1 MLLKIT
7 LKNKSWNDMAKSQKS
22 ELTQKSTAKLPSK
35 LKISDSQSM
44 HSLENQFL
52 IAMPALG
59 DPYFNKTVTYIC
71 EHNEDGAMGL
81 IINLPVNITLSDL
94 LKQIDPEDNEQSDNR
109 GKTSNSGLSNKSKS
123 IGLTDNSLTDITNSL
138 EQLVLTGGPIA
149 QQRGFVLHSSQTGW
163 SSSLVLNKEL
173 MITTSKD
180 ILMALGTEKAP
191 AQFMV
196 TLGYAGWGPG
206 QLEQELQA
214 NSWLTTPADSDIL
227 FNTPIELRWKK
238 ATEKLGI
245 DLAHLSSDVGHA

>member
-1 MLLKIT
+1 
-7 LKNKSWNDMAKSQKS
+7 MAKLQKS
-22 ELTQKSTAKLPSK
+22 ALKTTFKSDLE
-35 LKISDSQSM
+35 IDQSHSM
-44 HSLENQFL
+44 ISLENQLL
-52 IAMPALG
+52 IAMPSLG

-71 EHNEDGAMGL
+71 EHNEEGAMGL

-94 LKQIDPEDNEQSDNR
+94 LKQIEPDENKKSDE
-109 GKTSNSGLSNKSKS
+109 SNDSSD
-123 IGLTDNSLTDITNSL
+123 LTDKSDMSDITLVTDTTNSL

-149 QQRGFVLHSSQTGW
+149 QQRGFVLHSSQSGW
-163 SSSLVLNKEL
+163 SSSLVLSKEL

-180 ILMALGTEKAP
+180 ILMALGTEQAP
-191 AQFMV
+191 EKFMV

-227 FNTPIELRWKK
+227 FNTPIEQRWKK

-245 DLAHLSSDVGHA
+245 DIAHLSSDIGHA

>member
-1 MLLKIT
+1 
-7 LKNKSWNDMAKSQKS
+7 MAKLQKS
-22 ELTQKSTAKLPSK
+22 ELKQTSSTKLPNEQ
-35 LKISDSQSM
+35 KIGDSTLM
-44 HSLENQFL
+44 NSLENQFL
-52 IAMPALG
+52 IAMPSLG

-71 EHNEDGAMGL
+71 EHNEEGAMGL

-94 LKQIDPEDNEQSDNR
+94 LKQIDPEEEDEKSDQV
-109 GKTSNSGLSNKSKS
+109 SDKSKTNSAS
-123 IGLTDNSLTDITNSL
+123 IGLADNSLTDITNSL

-163 SSSLVLNKEL
+163 SSSLVLSKEL

-191 AQFMV
+191 EQFMV

-245 DLAHLSSDVGHA
+245 DLAHLSSDIGHA